1 HADLCPANVLVSDA
15 GITVLDLAMS
25 SDGNRYVD
33 VAHLDFHVKLAARRW
48 RLQSSLVRALEETLL
63 REFDPELRADQ
74 PMFALMRLQHAACH
88 LAAAAPRATGV
99 MREQAFRRKVRWTLR
114 LIR

>member
-1 HADLCPANVLVSDA
+1 
-15 GITVLDLAMS
+15 MW
-25 SDGNRYVD
+25 RR
-33 VAHLDFHVKLAARRW
+33 LAAVTLLLAGCSVISVDLTPR
-48 RLQSSLVRALEETLL
+48 VRALEETLL